1 MSPAM
6 DQRFILE
13 CLNPLRNMADLT
25 FFLAEVADYS
35 CWIFCPDMFRTRAVA
50 DLAACILQ
58 EGGFFDADE
67 PPWLAIASRMTWVA
81 LPYFVRGK
89 MFHLLLNALK

>member
-13 CLNPLRNMADLT
+13 GFDPLRNVADLA

-35 CWIFCPDMFRTRAVA
+35 CWIFCPGMFATRAVA

-67 PPWLAIASRMTWVA
+67 SPWLAIASRVTWVA
-81 LPYFVRGK
+81 LLYFVRGK
-89 MFHLLLNALK
+89 VFHLLLNTLK

>member
-13 CLNPLRNMADLT
+13 GLNPLRNMADLAV
-25 FFLAEVADYS
+25 FLAEVTDYG
-35 CWIFCPDMFRTRAVA
+35 CWIFCPGMFATRAVA
-50 DLAACILQ
+50 DFAACILQ
-58 EGGFFDADE
+58 ERGFFNADE
-67 PPWLAIASRMTWVA
+67 PTWLAIASRVTWIA

-89 MFHLLLNALK
+89 VFHLLLNTLK